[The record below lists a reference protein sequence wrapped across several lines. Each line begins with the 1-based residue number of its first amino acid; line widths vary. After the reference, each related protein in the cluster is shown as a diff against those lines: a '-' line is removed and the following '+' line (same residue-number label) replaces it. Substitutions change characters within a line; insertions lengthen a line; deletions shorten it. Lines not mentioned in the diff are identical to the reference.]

1 METNNNNEIIDILND
16 LIRINND
23 RIEGYEKAVE
33 EINDVFRA
41 EIKTMLFQ
49 MTEESRAYKL
59 DLKDTVI
66 KLGGTPAEDT
76 TTSGKIYRVWMD
88 LKTTFAGN
96 NILSVLESCEA
107 GEDAAL
113 KAYKDALEE
122 DIEWPED
129 IYRMVSSQRL
139 LIKVSHDRI
148 KLYRDEYKAAHS
160 L

>member
-1 METNNNNEIIDILND
+1 MKTNDKLIDILND

-23 RIEGYEKAVE
+23 RVEGYEKAVD
-33 EINDVFRA
+33 EINDVFSA
-41 EIKTMLFQ
+41 EIKTLLFQ
-49 MTEESRAYKL
+49 MAEESRAYER
-59 DLKDTVI
+59 DLADTVL
-66 KLGGTPAEDT
+66 KLGGTPAKDT
-76 TTSGKIYRVWMD
+76 TASGKIYRVWMD
-88 LKTTFAGN
+88 LKTTFSGN

-122 DIEWPED
+122 DVEWPEE